1 MREAFSLKPKT
12 NYFLLR
18 FLGVLFVL
26 AHELIDASGGVNQFQ
41 LAGEE
46 GVRGVG
52 DFQLHHGILV
62 AVGVGDGLLGGGA
75 ALGENHVV
83 VRHVFEHNEAIVLG
97 MNSFFHVFS
106 VCFAVLSSGS

>member
-1 MREAFSLKPKT
+1 MRV
-12 NYFLLR
+12 R
-18 FLGVLFVL
+18 FLVSLFESVYTTGRVHKFHL
-26 AHELIDASGGVNQFQ
+26 TR
-41 LAGEE
+41 EE

-52 DFQLHHGILV
+52 DFQLDHGIFV

-97 MNSFFHVFS
+97 MDSFFHVFS
-106 VCFAVLSSGS
+106 VLFAVLSSGS

>member
-1 MREAFSLKPKT
+1 M
-12 NYFLLR
+12 
-18 FLGVLFVL
+18 
-26 AHELIDASGGVNQFQ
+26 
-41 LAGEE
+41 
-46 GVRGVG
+46 RGVG
-52 DFQLHHGILV
+52 DFQLDHGIFV